1 MGLGYVYS
9 VLWLIIAVML
19 FLRFRKENKVV
30 YLLSFYFVFLSVWWF
45 LDQFIPRINLMDG
58 MYVWILRLVS
68 AFVLCVSLLI
78 YIKERKLPEDKS
90 ACNSEQNTAATTE

>member
-1 MGLGYVYS
+1 MGYVYS

-30 YLLSFYFVFLSVWWF
+30 YLLSCYFVFLSVWWF
-45 LDQFIPRINLMDG
+45 LDPFVHGLNLMDG

-68 AFVLCVSLLI
+68 AFVLSISLLL
-78 YIKERKLPEDKS
+78 YIRERSIHNNDS
-90 ACNSEQNTAATTE
+90 AQNSEQNTAPTIK